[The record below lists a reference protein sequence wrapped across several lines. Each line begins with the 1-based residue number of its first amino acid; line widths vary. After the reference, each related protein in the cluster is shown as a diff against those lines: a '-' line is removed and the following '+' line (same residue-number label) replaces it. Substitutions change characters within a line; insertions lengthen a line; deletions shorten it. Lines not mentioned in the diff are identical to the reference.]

1 MVRSANTLS
10 VDDNRGWEAL
20 ITLFASALADT
31 RERMLCAHSLIVSS
45 FFNPEFLFLA

>member
-1 MVRSANTLS
+1 MMGGGRVVRSANTLS

-31 RERMLCAHSLIVSS
+31 RERECVMYTLSYC
-45 FFNPEFLFLA
+45 FFVF